1 VTTPVPVIHIIT
13 KLEFGGAQQ
22 NTLHTVSA
30 LDRERFTPVLMT
42 GPEGYLMEEARGLDI
57 DLQVVPSMERSISPA
72 ADRSAY
78 RELVRLLAPYR
89 GQPAIVHTHSSKA
102 GILGRWAARRAGIPV
117 VIHSIHGFGFTPAQ
131 SAAKRWMFVTAE
143 KATSRITDHF
153 IAVSHANRNEGVGL
167 GLFPPER
174 CTVIRSGFD
183 LNEFS
188 DADAANM
195 VPDTAGGIELSDDV
209 PTVLMVGCLKSQK
222 NPLDFVRLAEQV
234 GKRVP
239 GARFLLAGDGELK
252 SDLIHE
258 IDERGLAGS
267 LFLLGWREDV
277 PALMKRSQVVVL
289 TSLWEGLPRVIPQAM
304 AAGRP
309 MVANAV
315 DGSAEA
321 IRDGVDGYLCQ
332 PGDVKTM
339 ADRVC
344 ELLLDPEKAEAMGE
358 AGKVAAV
365 EFDQDVMVRQQEELY
380 EKLLT
385 EKGLHS
391 PGTSP

>member
-1 VTTPVPVIHIIT
+1 MTTPVPVIHIIT

-143 KATSRITDHF
+143 KTTSRITDHF

-188 DADAANM
+188 DADTANM
-195 VPDTAGGIELSDDV
+195 VPDTVNGVDLSDDV
-209 PTVLMVGCLKSQK
+209 PTVLMVGCLKPQK
-222 NPLDFVRLAEQV
+222 NPLDFVSLAEQV

-252 SDLIHE
+252 GGLLRE
-258 IDERGLAGS
+258 IDERGLAGN

-289 TSLWEGLPRVIPQAM
+289 TSLWEGLPRVIPQSM

-309 MVANAV
+309 IVANAV

-321 IRDGVDGYLCQ
+321 IHDGVDGYLCQ
-332 PGDVKTM
+332 PGDVQTM
-339 ADRVC
+339 ADKVC
-344 ELLLDPEKAEAMGE
+344 ELLLDPEKAKAMGE

-380 EKLLT
+380 EKLLADSSQP
-385 EKGLHS
+385 KAG
-391 PGTSP
+391 

>member
-1 VTTPVPVIHIIT
+1 VIHIIT

-22 NTLHTVSA
+22 NTLYTVSA

-42 GPEGYLMEEARGLDI
+42 GQEGYLMEEARGLDI
-57 DLQVVPSMERSISPA
+57 ELQVVPSMERPISPA
-72 ADRSAY
+72 ADGAAY
-78 RELVRLLAPYR
+78 RELVRLLSPYR
-89 GQPAIVHTHSSKA
+89 GKPAIVHTHSSKA
-102 GILGRWAARRAGIPV
+102 GILGRWAARRAGITV

-131 SAAKRWMFVTAE
+131 SAAKRWMFVIAE

-153 IAVSHANRNEGVGL
+153 ITVSHANRNEGIGL

-174 CTVIRSGFD
+174 CSVIRSGFD

-188 DADAANM
+188 DADAANV
-195 VPDTAGGIELSDDV
+195 VPDTVDGIDLSDDV
-209 PTVLMVGCLKSQK
+209 PTVLMVGCLKPQK
-222 NPLDFVRLAEQV
+222 NPLDFVRLAQLV
-234 GKRVP
+234 SKRVP
-239 GARFLLAGDGELK
+239 EARFLLAGDGELK
-252 SDLIHE
+252 GDLLRE
-258 IDERGLAGS
+258 VDERGLSGS
-267 LFLLGWREDV
+267 LFLLGWRKDV

-289 TSLWEGLPRVIPQAM
+289 PSLWEGLPRVIPQAM
-304 AAGRP
+304 AVGRP

-344 ELLLDPEKAEAMGE
+344 ELLLDPEKAEVMGE

-365 EFDQDVMVRQQEELY
+365 EFDQDVMVRQQEGLY
-380 EKLLT
+380 EKLLA
-385 EKGLHS
+385 EKQLRIEN
-391 PGTSP
+391 

>member
-1 VTTPVPVIHIIT
+1 MSPPVPVIHIIT

-22 NTLHTVSA
+22 NTLYTVSA
-30 LDRERFTPVLMT
+30 LDRERFKPVLVT

-57 DLQVVPSMERSISPA
+57 ELHVVPSMERPISPI
-72 ADRSAY
+72 ADRTAY
-78 RELVRLLAPYR
+78 RELVSLLATYR
-89 GQPAIVHTHSSKA
+89 EKPAVVHTHSSKA
-102 GILGRWAARRAGIPV
+102 GILGRWAARRAAIPV

-131 SAAKRWMFVTAE
+131 SAAKRWMFMTVE

-167 GLFPPER
+167 GLFPPGR

-195 VPDTAGGIELSDDV
+195 VPASVDGVDLSDGV
-209 PTVLMVGCLKSQK
+209 PTVLMVGCLKPQK
-222 NPLDFVRLAEQV
+222 NPLDFVRLAELAS
-234 GKRVP
+234 KRVP
-239 GARFLLAGDGELK
+239 GVRFLLAGDGELK
-252 SDLIHE
+252 GDLLRE
-258 IDERGLAGS
+258 IEERRLAGS
-267 LFLLGWREDV
+267 FFLLGWREDV
-277 PALMKRSQVVVL
+277 PALMKRSQVMVL
-289 TSLWEGLPRVIPQAM
+289 TSLWEGLPRVIPQSM

-321 IRDGVDGYLCQ
+321 IREGVDGYLCE

-344 ELLLDPEKAEAMGE
+344 ELLIDPKKAAAMGK
-358 AGKVAAV
+358 AGQEVVA

-380 EKLLT
+380 VKLLT
-385 EKGLHS
+385 EKGLLLPS
-391 PGTSP
+391 ARS